1 MQPYHIPRLHG
12 AKVSVSQIDCNL
24 DRYLD
29 RNPEDAPVYMGHSLF
44 NTTKR
49 VILLF
54 SHSYIVIH
62 LISGLKLSTSRFR
75 LSVYKISQSRSRS
88 RQNLL
93 CKQGN
98 SSGSGVFTTTDLAVS
113 GWSSISRIGSRMRAM
128 SPRWMEWV
136 SHVCVSARVGLV
148 SFIKLSSITHID
160 LEYTYTTIIYSNT

>member
-1 MQPYHIPRLHG
+1 MQTFFSKFQQNMQPYHIPRLHG

-24 DRYLD
+24 NRYLD

-93 CKQGN
+93 CVNRVIVLAQVWLRPLTWLYLDGAA
-98 SSGSGVFTTTDLAVS
+98 SVESAPGCGRCLLAGWSGS
-113 GWSSISRIGSRMRAM
+113 AM
-128 SPRWMEWV
+128 SV
-136 SHVCVSARVGLV
+136 SVPVSDSCR
-148 SFIKLSSITHID
+148 LSNCPASHT
-160 LEYTYTTIIYSNT
+160 